1 MASEAQVNHHA
12 PLRPRSDLE
21 DDEFDPNEGLDVVS
35 VFSRKIHEEC
45 QFDYKISFFKK
56 DSTVQLY
63 LLNGASADKLVV
75 GIPTYGRAFKL
86 ANPDLTDLGSPA
98 EGPAEQGKATREKG
112 YLAYYEICEKIAS
125 DSWIVERPDP
135 EAVGPYAYKGDEW
148 VGYDDEE
155 TVAMKAK
162 YVADQELG
170 GIMFWSI
177 DNDDFR
183 GTCNG
188 RKYPLIET
196 AKAAL
201 FGITFEIPPLI
212 IPSSQANQVSESDNR
227 KSSNE
232 KYY

>member
-1 MASEAQVNHHA
+1 
-12 PLRPRSDLE
+12 
-21 DDEFDPNEGLDVVS
+21 
-35 VFSRKIHEEC
+35 
-45 QFDYKISFFKK
+45 
-56 DSTVQLY
+56 
-63 LLNGASADKLVV
+63 
-75 GIPTYGRAFKL
+75 
-86 ANPDLTDLGSPA
+86 
-98 EGPAEQGKATREKG
+98 
-112 YLAYYEICEKIAS
+112 
-125 DSWIVERPDP
+125 
-135 EAVGPYAYKGDEW
+135 
-148 VGYDDEE
+148 
-155 TVAMKAK
+155 MKAK

-232 KYY
+232 KYN